1 MNENIPA
8 VFVDIFKAFGMIA
21 SEDKDKGNTNE
32 KEI

>member
-8 VFVDIFKAFGMIA
+8 VFVDIFKMFGFIP
-21 SEDKDKGNTNE
+21 EKDKEQGNTNE